1 MPGTNDKHCDLTP
14 TAYELFRVLYERE
27 SCLKRFSPI
36 YLHLALDLRWKNL
49 TTRQIF
55 TLSDGLSLQI
65 MATIHKQALKLF
77 SCCEL

>member
-1 MPGTNDKHCDLTP
+1 MINIVILHPLRMSCLEYYTNASP
-14 TAYELFRVLYERE
+14 V
-27 SCLKRFSPI
+27 LKRFSPI